1 MAKPEADALMSRSA
15 STSLRRADPIC
26 LAVVLFLTSGGA
38 VRAEP
43 TRYPLTLENCGATTT
58 VKAAPRRVVS
68 VGQTQTEIL
77 YALGLADRVVGTAV
91 WFGPV
96 AKPYEAMNAGVKRLA
111 DNSPSFE
118 AVLGEAPDLVTAT
131 FAWHIGP
138 HGAVARREQFGDLGV
153 PVYVSPADCVGKDN
167 SAPGDGVRTRPFAME
182 LVYRNIRELGQLLDV
197 SSRAE
202 ALVTDLMARE
212 DAAVA
217 SMAGRPARDLPV
229 VVWFSSRDV
238 KGDAFVAGAK
248 GVPAYLLD
256 KLGAR
261 NVITTDEEWPLV
273 GWESIAAADPAVI
286 VLVRMDRRL
295 FPADDVAA
303 KLDFLRTDPV
313 ASRLTAVR
321 EKRIIVMDV
330 AATRPGLGT
339 IDGIGALADDLKALG
354 LAR

>member
-1 MAKPEADALMSRSA
+1 MPQPKTDDLMNRSA
-15 STSLRRADPIC
+15 STFQGRLYAALLAASLL
-26 LAVVLFLTSGGA
+26 LASGNA
-38 VRAEP
+38 ARAEP
-43 TRYPLTLENCGATTT
+43 TRYPLALENCGST
-58 VKAAPRRVVS
+58 VTLRETPRRVVS

-96 AKPYEAMNAGVKRLA
+96 AKPYEAANAGVKRLA

-118 AVLGEAPDLVTAT
+118 SVLGQAPDLVTAM

-138 HGAVARREQFGDLGV
+138 HGAVARREQFSDLGV

-167 SAPGDGVRTRPFAME
+167 SALGDGVRTLPFTMN
-182 LVYRNIRELGQLLDV
+182 LVYRNIRELGQIFDV
-197 SSRAE
+197 SAQAE
-202 ALVTDLMARE
+202 TLESELTARE

-217 SMAGRPARDLPV
+217 SLAGRPARDLPV

-248 GVPAYLLD
+248 GVPAYILD

-261 NVITTDEEWPLV
+261 NVITTNEEWPLV
-273 GWESIAAADPAVI
+273 GWENIAAADPAVI

-295 FPADDVAA
+295 FPADDVAV
-303 KLDFLRTDPV
+303 KRDFLRTDPV
-313 ASRLTAVR
+313 ARRLTAVR
-321 EKRIIVMDV
+321 ENRIIVMDV

-339 IDGIGALADDLKALG
+339 IDGIAALASDLQALG
-354 LAR
+354 LAQ

>member
-1 MAKPEADALMSRSA
+1 MTSRAGTGLAMFGAAVLLASA
-15 STSLRRADPIC
+15 
-26 LAVVLFLTSGGA
+26 GA

-43 TRYPLTLENCGATTT
+43 TRYPFTLENCGTDITL
-58 VKAAPRRVVS
+58 KEAPRRVVS

-96 AKPYEAMNAGVKRLA
+96 AKPYEAANAQVPRLA
-111 DNSPSFE
+111 DNTPSFE
-118 AVLGEAPDLVTAT
+118 SVLNQTPDLVTAM

-138 HGAVARREQFGDLGV
+138 HGAVARREQFSDLGV

-167 SAPGDGVRTRPFAME
+167 SAPGDGVRTLPFSMD
-182 LVYRNIRELGQLLDV
+182 LVYRNVRELGRIFDV
-197 SSRAE
+197 STRAE
-202 ALVTDLMARE
+202 TLASELKARE

-217 SMAGRPARDLPV
+217 SMADSPVRGMPV

-238 KGDAFVAGAK
+238 KGDAFLAGAK
-248 GVPAYLLD
+248 GVPAYILD

-261 NVITTDEEWPLV
+261 NVITTNEEWPQV
-273 GWESIAAADPAVI
+273 SWESIAVADPAVI
-286 VLVRMDRRL
+286 VLVKMDRRL
-295 FPADDVAA
+295 FPADDLAV

-313 ASRLTAVR
+313 ARRLTAVR
-321 EKRIIVMDV
+321 ENRIVVMDA

-339 IDGIGALADDLKALG
+339 IDGMVS
-354 LAR
+354 LAREFRTLGPAR